1 MICSFLIE
9 INLLILCLVMK
20 TKEQKNNIN
29 VITLGCS
36 KNTYDSEV
44 LMGQLKNNGAV
55 VKHESDDDFS
65 DIVIINTCGFI
76 ENAKQESIDTI
87 LQQVENKKNG
97 LIKKVY
103 VTGCLSERYKEDLQ
117 NEISEVDKFFGTN
130 NLKELLEEL
139 KFDYKKQ
146 LLNQRKLTTPRHYA
160 HLKISE
166 GCNRKCSFC
175 AIPQMRGKHI
185 SKKIEDIVN
194 EASELAKKGIKEI
207 LLIAQDLSYYGVDI
221 YKKRKLYDLLV
232 ELSKVEGIEWIRLH
246 YVYPTGFPL
255 NVIELIN
262 KNDKICRYIDMPL
275 QHINDKILKSMR
287 RSTTK
292 KRTNELIKKIRKS
305 KSNIS
310 IRTTVIVG
318 YPGETNEIF
327 NELKSWIME
336 SEFERLGVF
345 KYSHEE
351 DTHAH
356 SLIDDVNQE
365 EKQRRYDEIMSIQR
379 DISLSINKNKIGS
392 EIKVL
397 IDRFENGFYYARTEF
412 DSPEVDNEVII
423 RNAEFL
429 RVGSFTKVKIIDA
442 NYYDLFA
449 EII

>member
-1 MICSFLIE
+1 
-9 INLLILCLVMK
+9 MK

-36 KNTYDSEV
+36 KNTYDSEI

-55 VKHESDDDFS
+55 VNHESDDESS

-185 SKKIEDIVN
+185 SKKIEDIVD

-232 ELSKVEGIEWIRLH
+232 ELSKVDGIEWIRLH
-246 YVYPTGFPL
+246 YVYPTGFPS

-262 KNDKICRYIDMPL
+262 KNEKICSYIDMPL

-327 NELKSWIME
+327 NELKSWVME
-336 SEFERLGVF
+336 SKFERLGVF

-351 DTHAH
+351 DTHAYN
-356 SLIDDVNQE
+356 LIDDVDQE
-365 EKQRRYDEIMSIQR
+365 EKQRRYDEIMSIQK

-397 IDRFENGFYYARTEF
+397 IDRFENGLYYARTEF

-429 RVGSFTKVKIIDA
+429 RVGSFTKVKIVDA

>member
-1 MICSFLIE
+1 
-9 INLLILCLVMK
+9 MK

-36 KNTYDSEV
+36 KNTYDSEI
-44 LMGQLKNNGAV
+44 LMGQLKHNGAV
-55 VKHESDDDFS
+55 VKHESDDESS

-185 SKKIEDIVN
+185 SKKIEDIVD

-232 ELSKVEGIEWIRLH
+232 ELSKVDGIEWIRLH
-246 YVYPTGFPL
+246 YVYPTGFPS

-262 KNDKICRYIDMPL
+262 KNEKICSYIDMPL

-327 NELKSWIME
+327 NELKSWVME
-336 SEFERLGVF
+336 SKFERLGVF

-351 DTHAH
+351 DTHAYN
-356 SLIDDVNQE
+356 LIDDVDQE
-365 EKQRRYDEIMSIQR
+365 EKQRRYDEIMSIQK

>member
-1 MICSFLIE
+1 
-9 INLLILCLVMK
+9 MK

-36 KNTYDSEV
+36 KNTYDSEI

-55 VKHESDDDFS
+55 VNHESDDESS

-185 SKKIEDIVN
+185 SKKIEDIVD

-232 ELSKVEGIEWIRLH
+232 ELSKVDGIEWIRLH
-246 YVYPTGFPL
+246 YVYPTGFPS

-262 KNDKICRYIDMPL
+262 KNEKICSYIDMPL

-327 NELKSWIME
+327 NELKSWVME
-336 SEFERLGVF
+336 SKFERLGVF

-351 DTHAH
+351 DTHAYN
-356 SLIDDVNQE
+356 LIDDVDQE
-365 EKQRRYDEIMSIQR
+365 EKQRRYDEIMSIQK

-429 RVGSFTKVKIIDA
+429 RVGSFTKVKIVDA

>member
-1 MICSFLIE
+1 
-9 INLLILCLVMK
+9 MK
-20 TKEQKNNIN
+20 TKVQKNNIN

-36 KNTYDSEV
+36 KNTYDSEI
-44 LMGQLKNNGAV
+44 LMGQLKSNGAV
-55 VKHESDDDFS
+55 VKHESDDESS

-175 AIPQMRGKHI
+175 AIPKMRGKHI
-185 SKKIEDIVN
+185 SKKIEDIVD

-232 ELSKVEGIEWIRLH
+232 ELSKVDGIEWIRLH
-246 YVYPTGFPL
+246 YVYPTGFPS

-262 KNDKICRYIDMPL
+262 KNEKICSYIDMPL

-327 NELKSWIME
+327 NELKSWVME
-336 SEFERLGVF
+336 SKFERLGVF

-351 DTHAH
+351 DTHAYN
-356 SLIDDVNQE
+356 LIDDVDQE
-365 EKQRRYDEIMSIQR
+365 EKQRRYDEIMSIQK

-429 RVGSFTKVKIIDA
+429 RVGSFTKVKIVDA

>member
-1 MICSFLIE
+1 
-9 INLLILCLVMK
+9 MK

-36 KNTYDSEV
+36 KNTYDSEI

-55 VKHESDDDFS
+55 VKHESDDESS

-185 SKKIEDIVN
+185 SKKIEDIVD

-232 ELSKVEGIEWIRLH
+232 ELSKVDGIEWIRLH
-246 YVYPTGFPL
+246 YVYPTGFPS
-255 NVIELIN
+255 NVIDLIN
-262 KNDKICRYIDMPL
+262 KNEKICSYIDMPL

-310 IRTTVIVG
+310 IRTTAVS
-318 YPGETNEIF
+318 Y
-327 NELKSWIME
+327 
-336 SEFERLGVF
+336 
-345 KYSHEE
+345 
-351 DTHAH
+351 TH
-356 SLIDDVNQE
+356 LT
-365 EKQRRYDEIMSIQR
+365 
-379 DISLSINKNKIGS
+379 L
-392 EIKVL
+392 
-397 IDRFENGFYYARTEF
+397 
-412 DSPEVDNEVII
+412 P
-423 RNAEFL
+423 
-429 RVGSFTKVKIIDA
+429 TKA
-442 NYYDLFA
+442 
-449 EII
+449 

>member
-1 MICSFLIE
+1 
-9 INLLILCLVMK
+9 MK

-36 KNTYDSEV
+36 KNTYDSEI

-55 VKHESDDDFS
+55 VNHESDDESS

-185 SKKIEDIVN
+185 SKKIEDIVD

-232 ELSKVEGIEWIRLH
+232 ELSKVDGIEWIRLH
-246 YVYPTGFPL
+246 YVYPTGFPS

-262 KNDKICRYIDMPL
+262 NNEKICSYIDMPL

-327 NELKSWIME
+327 NELKSWVME
-336 SEFERLGVF
+336 SKFERLGVF

-351 DTHAH
+351 DTHAYN
-356 SLIDDVNQE
+356 LIDDVDQE
-365 EKQRRYDEIMSIQR
+365 EKQRRYDEIMSIQK

-429 RVGSFTKVKIIDA
+429 RVGSFTKVKIVDA

>member
-1 MICSFLIE
+1 
-9 INLLILCLVMK
+9 MK

-36 KNTYDSEV
+36 KNTYDSEI

-55 VKHESDDDFS
+55 VNHESDDEFS

-185 SKKIEDIVN
+185 SKKIEDIVD

-232 ELSKVEGIEWIRLH
+232 ELSKVDGIEWIRLH
-246 YVYPTGFPL
+246 YVYPTGFPS

-262 KNDKICRYIDMPL
+262 KNEKICSYIDMPL

-327 NELKSWIME
+327 NELKSWVME
-336 SEFERLGVF
+336 SKFERLGVF

-351 DTHAH
+351 DTHAYN
-356 SLIDDVNQE
+356 LIDDVDQE
-365 EKQRRYDEIMSIQR
+365 EKQRRYDEIMSIQK

-429 RVGSFTKVKIIDA
+429 RVGSFTKVKIVDA

>member
-1 MICSFLIE
+1 
-9 INLLILCLVMK
+9 MK

-36 KNTYDSEV
+36 KNTYDSEI

-55 VKHESDDDFS
+55 VNHESDDESS

-103 VTGCLSERYKEDLQ
+103 VTGCLSERYNEDLQ

-185 SKKIEDIVN
+185 SKKIEDIVD

-232 ELSKVEGIEWIRLH
+232 ELSKVDGIEWIRLH
-246 YVYPTGFPL
+246 YVYPTGFPS

-262 KNDKICRYIDMPL
+262 KNEKICSYIDMPL

-327 NELKSWIME
+327 NELKSWVME
-336 SEFERLGVF
+336 SKFERLGVF

-351 DTHAH
+351 DTHAYN
-356 SLIDDVNQE
+356 LIDDVDQE
-365 EKQRRYDEIMSIQR
+365 EKQRRYDEIMSIQK

-392 EIKVL
+392 EIRVL

-429 RVGSFTKVKIIDA
+429 RVGSFTKVKIVDA

>member
-1 MICSFLIE
+1 
-9 INLLILCLVMK
+9 MK

-36 KNTYDSEV
+36 KNTYDSEI

-55 VKHESDDDFS
+55 VKHESDDASS

-185 SKKIEDIVN
+185 SKKIEDIVD

-232 ELSKVEGIEWIRLH
+232 ELSKVDGIEWIRLH
-246 YVYPTGFPL
+246 YVYPTGFPS

-262 KNDKICRYIDMPL
+262 KNEKICSYIDMPL

-327 NELKSWIME
+327 NELKSWVME
-336 SEFERLGVF
+336 SKFERLGVF

-351 DTHAH
+351 DTHAYN
-356 SLIDDVNQE
+356 LIDDVDQE
-365 EKQRRYDEIMSIQR
+365 EKQRRYDEIMSIQK

-429 RVGSFTKVKIIDA
+429 RVGSFTKVKIVDA

>member
-1 MICSFLIE
+1 
-9 INLLILCLVMK
+9 MK

-36 KNTYDSEV
+36 KNTYDSEI

-55 VKHESDDDFS
+55 VNHESDDESS

-185 SKKIEDIVN
+185 SKKIEDIVD

-232 ELSKVEGIEWIRLH
+232 ELSKVDGIEWIRLH
-246 YVYPTGFPL
+246 YVYPTGFPS

-262 KNDKICRYIDMPL
+262 KNEKICSYIDMPL

-327 NELKSWIME
+327 NELKSWVME
-336 SEFERLGVF
+336 SKFERLGVF

-351 DTHAH
+351 DTHAYN
-356 SLIDDVNQE
+356 LIDDVDQE
-365 EKQRRYDEIMSIQR
+365 EKQRRYDEIMSIQK

-392 EIKVL
+392 EIKAVSYTHL
-397 IDRFENGFYYARTEF
+397 TL
-412 DSPEVDNEVII
+412 P
-423 RNAEFL
+423 
-429 RVGSFTKVKIIDA
+429 TKRIV
-442 NYYDLFA
+442 
-449 EII
+449 

>member
-1 MICSFLIE
+1 
-9 INLLILCLVMK
+9 MK

-36 KNTYDSEV
+36 KNTYDSEI

-55 VKHESDDDFS
+55 VNHESDDESS

-185 SKKIEDIVN
+185 SKKIEDIVD

-232 ELSKVEGIEWIRLH
+232 ELSKVDGIEWIRLH
-246 YVYPTGFPL
+246 YVYPTGFPS

-262 KNDKICRYIDMPL
+262 KNEKICSYIDMPL

-327 NELKSWIME
+327 NELKSWVME
-336 SEFERLGVF
+336 SKFERLGVF

-351 DTHAH
+351 DTHAYN
-356 SLIDDVNQE
+356 LIDDVDQE
-365 EKQRRYDEIMSIQR
+365 EKQRRYDEIMSIQK

-429 RVGSFTKVKIIDA
+429 RVGSFTKVKIVDA
-442 NYYDLFA
+442 DYYDLFA

>member
-1 MICSFLIE
+1 
-9 INLLILCLVMK
+9 MK

-36 KNTYDSEV
+36 KNTYDSEI

-55 VKHESDDDFS
+55 VNHESDDESS

-185 SKKIEDIVN
+185 SKKIEDIVD

-232 ELSKVEGIEWIRLH
+232 ELSKVDGIEWIRLH
-246 YVYPTGFPL
+246 YVYPTGFPS
-255 NVIELIN
+255 NVVELIN
-262 KNDKICRYIDMPL
+262 KNEKICSYIDMPL

-327 NELKSWIME
+327 NELKSWVME
-336 SEFERLGVF
+336 SKFERLGVF

-351 DTHAH
+351 DTHAYN
-356 SLIDDVNQE
+356 LIDDVDQE
-365 EKQRRYDEIMSIQR
+365 EKQRRYDEIMSIQK

-429 RVGSFTKVKIIDA
+429 RVGSFTKVKIVDA

>member
-1 MICSFLIE
+1 MICSFLIK

-36 KNTYDSEV
+36 KNTYDSEI

-55 VKHESDDDFS
+55 VNHESDDESS

-185 SKKIEDIVN
+185 SKKIEDIVD

-232 ELSKVEGIEWIRLH
+232 ELSKVDGIEWIRLH
-246 YVYPTGFPL
+246 YVYPTGFPS

-262 KNDKICRYIDMPL
+262 KNEKICSYIDMPL
-275 QHINDKILKSMR
+275 QHINNKILKSMR

-327 NELKSWIME
+327 NELKSWVME
-336 SEFERLGVF
+336 SKFERLGVF

-351 DTHAH
+351 DTHAYN
-356 SLIDDVNQE
+356 LIDDVDQE
-365 EKQRRYDEIMSIQR
+365 EKQRRYDEIMSIQK

-429 RVGSFTKVKIIDA
+429 RVGSFTKVKIVDA

>member
-1 MICSFLIE
+1 
-9 INLLILCLVMK
+9 MK

-36 KNTYDSEV
+36 KNTYDSEI
-44 LMGQLKNNGAV
+44 LMGQLKINGAV
-55 VKHESDDDFS
+55 VKHESYDESS

-185 SKKIEDIVN
+185 SKKIEDIVD

-232 ELSKVEGIEWIRLH
+232 ELSKVDGIEWIRLH
-246 YVYPTGFPL
+246 YVYPTGFPS

-262 KNDKICRYIDMPL
+262 KNEKICSYIDMPL

-327 NELKSWIME
+327 NELKSWVME
-336 SEFERLGVF
+336 SKFERLGVF

-351 DTHAH
+351 DTHAYN
-356 SLIDDVNQE
+356 LIDDVDQE
-365 EKQRRYDEIMSIQR
+365 EKQRRYDEIMSIQK

-429 RVGSFTKVKIIDA
+429 RVGSFTKVKIVDA

>member
-1 MICSFLIE
+1 
-9 INLLILCLVMK
+9 MK

-36 KNTYDSEV
+36 KNTYDSEI

-55 VKHESDDDFS
+55 VNHESDEASDF
-65 DIVIINTCGFI
+65 VIINTCGFI

-185 SKKIEDIVN
+185 SKKIEDIVD

-232 ELSKVEGIEWIRLH
+232 ELSKVDGIEWIRLH
-246 YVYPTGFPL
+246 YVYPTGFPS

-262 KNDKICRYIDMPL
+262 KNEKICSYIDMPL

-327 NELKSWIME
+327 NELKSWVME
-336 SEFERLGVF
+336 SKFERLGVF

-351 DTHAH
+351 DTHAYN
-356 SLIDDVNQE
+356 LIDDVDQE
-365 EKQRRYDEIMSIQR
+365 EKQRRYDEIMSIQK

-429 RVGSFTKVKIIDA
+429 RGGSFTKVKIVDA

>member
-1 MICSFLIE
+1 
-9 INLLILCLVMK
+9 MK

-36 KNTYDSEV
+36 KNTYDSEI

-55 VKHESDDDFS
+55 VNHESDDEFS

-175 AIPQMRGKHI
+175 AIPKMRGKHI

-232 ELSKVEGIEWIRLH
+232 ELSKVDGIEWIRLH
-246 YVYPTGFPL
+246 YVYPTGFPS

-262 KNDKICRYIDMPL
+262 KNEKICSYIDMPL

-327 NELKSWIME
+327 NELKSWVME
-336 SEFERLGVF
+336 SKFERLGVF

-351 DTHAH
+351 DTHAYN
-356 SLIDDVNQE
+356 LIDDVDQE
-365 EKQRRYDEIMSIQR
+365 EKQRRYDEIMSIQK

-429 RVGSFTKVKIIDA
+429 RVGSFTKVKIVDA

>member
-1 MICSFLIE
+1 
-9 INLLILCLVMK
+9 MK

-36 KNTYDSEV
+36 KNTYDSEI
-44 LMGQLKNNGAV
+44 LMGQLKNNGVV
-55 VKHESDDDFS
+55 VKHESDDESS

-185 SKKIEDIVN
+185 SKKIEDIVD

-221 YKKRKLYDLLV
+221 YKKRKLYDLLL
-232 ELSKVEGIEWIRLH
+232 ELSKVDGIEWIRLH
-246 YVYPTGFPL
+246 YVYPTGFPS

-262 KNDKICRYIDMPL
+262 KNEKICSYIDMPL

-310 IRTTVIVG
+310 IRTTIIVG

-327 NELKSWIME
+327 NELKSWVLE
-336 SEFERLGVF
+336 SKFERLGVF

-351 DTHAH
+351 DTHAYN
-356 SLIDDVNQE
+356 LIDDVDQE

-423 RNAEFL
+423 RDAEFL
-429 RVGSFTKVKIIDA
+429 RVGSFTKVKIVDA

>member
-1 MICSFLIE
+1 
-9 INLLILCLVMK
+9 MK

-36 KNTYDSEV
+36 KNTYDSEI
-44 LMGQLKNNGAV
+44 LMGQLKNNGVV
-55 VKHESDDDFS
+55 VKHESDDESS

-185 SKKIEDIVN
+185 SKKIEDIVD

-221 YKKRKLYDLLV
+221 YKKRKLYDLLL
-232 ELSKVEGIEWIRLH
+232 ELSKVDGIEWIRLH
-246 YVYPTGFPL
+246 YVYPTGFPS

-262 KNDKICRYIDMPL
+262 KNEKICSYIDMPL

-327 NELKSWIME
+327 NELKSWVLE
-336 SEFERLGVF
+336 SKFERLGVF

-351 DTHAH
+351 DTHAYN
-356 SLIDDVNQE
+356 LIDDVDQE

-412 DSPEVDNEVII
+412 DSPEVDNAVII

-429 RVGSFTKVKIIDA
+429 RVGSFTKVKIVDA

>member
-1 MICSFLIE
+1 
-9 INLLILCLVMK
+9 MK

-36 KNTYDSEV
+36 KNTYDSEI

-55 VKHESDDDFS
+55 VNHESDDES
-65 DIVIINTCGFI
+65 SEIVIINTCGFI

-185 SKKIEDIVN
+185 SKKIEDIVD

-232 ELSKVEGIEWIRLH
+232 ELSKVDGIEWIRLH
-246 YVYPTGFPL
+246 YVYPTGFPS

-262 KNDKICRYIDMPL
+262 KNEKICSYIDMPL

-327 NELKSWIME
+327 NELKSWVME
-336 SEFERLGVF
+336 SKFERLGVF

-351 DTHAH
+351 DTHAYN
-356 SLIDDVNQE
+356 LIDDVNQE
-365 EKQRRYDEIMSIQR
+365 EKQRRYDEIMSIQK

-429 RVGSFTKVKIIDA
+429 RVGSFTKVKIVDA